1 MKTKIL
7 SLFINRR
14 FDWWIFFAA
23 LFLTFFSL
31 LALYSLTFLGVM
43 DKLSFFK
50 QLGFVVTGVVVLFF
64 FSNLNYNAWRV
75 YNRYLYVLGI
85 VLLLAVLLFGTVING
100 TKGWFFIAGFGIQPV
115 EFVKL
120 ALIVSLS
127 AYLSRRIN
135 LIPYWRLFLESA
147 VLTGIFV
154 ILVMFQPD
162 LGSSM
167 ILVAVWLGM
176 LILTGL
182 PWRYV
187 LGILLA
193 VVSVALLAWFF
204 FLADYQKNRLMVLW
218 DPSLDPLGAGY
229 NINQSM
235 IAIGSGSWLGQ
246 GLGLGSQ
253 SQLKFIPERMT
264 DFILAVIGEEFGF
277 VGFALLLILWAIIFW
292 RLIILARRAPNNFAY
307 LLLCGIAIVF
317 FVHVVINVGMNLGV
331 MPVIGVSL
339 PFLSQGGSFLLMC
352 FMFLGITENIYMK
365 I

>member
-1 MKTKIL
+1 MIGKIT
-7 SLFINRR
+7 SFLFNRR
-14 FDWWIFFAA
+14 FDWWLFFAA

-43 DKLSFFK
+43 DKLSFYK
-50 QLGFVVTGVVVLFF
+50 QLVFVILGVGILFF
-64 FSNLNYNAWRV
+64 FSNVNYNAWRV
-75 YNRYLYVLGI
+75 YNRYLYALGI
-85 VLLLAVLLFGTVING
+85 ISLLAVLFFGTTINN
-100 TKGWFFIAGFGIQPV
+100 TKGWFFIGGFGIQPV

-135 LIPYWRLFLESA
+135 LVSYWRLFAESA
-147 VLTGIFV
+147 MLTLLFV
-154 ILVMFQPD
+154 GLVMLQPD
-162 LGSSM
+162 LGSAI
-167 ILVAVWLGM
+167 ILIVIWLGM
-176 LILTGL
+176 LILSGF

-187 LGILLA
+187 FMIACLLVVTA
-193 VVSVALLAWFF
+193 VGAWFF
-204 FLADYQKNRLMVLW
+204 FLSDYQKDRVMVLL

-235 IAIGSGSWLGQ
+235 IAIGSGSWFGQ

-277 VGFALLLILWAIIFW
+277 VGFSLLLILWGIIFW
-292 RLIILARRAPNNFAY
+292 RLWKLAQRAPNNFAY
-307 LLLCGIAIVF
+307 LLVCGIAILF
-317 FVHVVINVGMNLGV
+317 FFHVLINVGMNLGV
-331 MPVIGVSL
+331 MPVVGISL
-339 PFLSQGGSFLLMC
+339 PFLSQGGSFMLMS
-352 FMFLGITENIYMK
+352 FLFLGITENIYMT

>member
-1 MKTKIL
+1 MKSNIA
-7 SLFINRR
+7 SFFFNRR

-43 DKLSFFK
+43 DKMVFFK
-50 QLGFVVTGVVVLFF
+50 QAGFVVLGVGILFF

-85 VLLLAVLLFGTVING
+85 VALVAVLLFGSTINN
-100 TKGWFFIAGFGIQPV
+100 TKGWFFIGGFGIQPV

-135 LIPYWRLFLESA
+135 LVSYWRLFGESA
-147 VLTGIFV
+147 MLTLLFV
-154 ILVMFQPD
+154 ALVMLQPD
-162 LGSSM
+162 LGSAV
-167 ILVAVWLGM
+167 ILVVIWLGM
-176 LILTGL
+176 LMLAGF
-182 PWRYV
+182 PWRYIF
-187 LGILLA
+187 LIGALLA
-193 VVSVALLAWFF
+193 VVSVGAWLF
-204 FLADYQKNRLMVLW
+204 FLSDYQKDRLMVLW
-218 DPSLDPLGAGY
+218 DPALDPLGAGY

-277 VGFALLLILWAIIFW
+277 VGFALLLVLWGIIFW
-292 RLIILARRAPNNFAY
+292 RLLKMAQRAPNNFAY
-307 LLLCGIAIVF
+307 LLVCGIAIVF
-317 FVHVVINVGMNLGV
+317 FFHVLINVGMNLGV
-331 MPVIGVSL
+331 MPVVGISL

-352 FMFLGITENIYMK
+352 FLFLGITENIYMK

>member
-1 MKTKIL
+1 MRSKIL
-7 SLFINRR
+7 SFFFNRR

-43 DKLSFFK
+43 DKLVFYK
-50 QLGFVVTGVVVLFF
+50 QLGFVVLGVGVLFF

-75 YNRYLYVLGI
+75 YNRYLYALG
-85 VLLLAVLLFGTVING
+85 VFFLLAVLFFGTVINS
-100 TKGWFFIAGFGIQPV
+100 TKGWFFIGGFGIQPV

-135 LIPYWRLFLESA
+135 LVSYWRLFAESA
-147 VLTGIFV
+147 VLTLVFV
-154 ILVMFQPD
+154 SLVMLQPD
-162 LGSSM
+162 LGSAA
-167 ILVAVWLGM
+167 ILVVIWLGM
-176 LILTGL
+176 LVLTGF
-182 PWRYV
+182 PWRY
-187 LGILLA
+187 ILMIGGSLI
-193 VVSVALLAWFF
+193 VIALLAWLF
-204 FLADYQKNRLMVLW
+204 FLSDYQKDRLMVLW

-277 VGFALLLILWAIIFW
+277 IGFALLLILWTIIFW
-292 RLIILARRAPNNFAY
+292 RLLSLAQRAPNNFAY
-307 LLLCGIAIVF
+307 LLVSGIAIVF
-317 FVHVVINVGMNLGV
+317 FFHVLINVGMNLGV
-331 MPVIGVSL
+331 MPVVGISL
-339 PFLSQGGSFLLMC
+339 PFLSQGGSFLLMS
-352 FMFLGITENIYMK
+352 FLFLGITENIYMK

>member
-1 MKTKIL
+1 MRSKIL
-7 SLFINRR
+7 SFFFNRR

-43 DKLSFFK
+43 NKLAFYK
-50 QLGFVVTGVVVLFF
+50 QVGFVVFGVGLLFF

-75 YNRYLYVLGI
+75 YNRYLYALGI
-85 VLLLAVLLFGTVING
+85 ISLVAVLLFGSVINN
-100 TKGWFFIAGFGIQPV
+100 TKGWFFIGGFGLQPV

-135 LIPYWRLFLESA
+135 LVSYGRLFMESA
-147 VLTGIFV
+147 VLTLAFV
-154 ILVMFQPD
+154 ALVMLQPD
-162 LGSSM
+162 LGSAA
-167 ILVAVWLGM
+167 ILIVIWLGM
-176 LILTGL
+176 LLLSGF
-182 PWRYV
+182 PWRY
-187 LGILLA
+187 ILLIGGSLIA
-193 VVSVALLAWFF
+193 ISLLAWMF
-204 FLADYQKNRLMVLW
+204 FLSDYQKDRMLVLW
-218 DPSLDPLGAGY
+218 DPALDPLGAGY

-277 VGFALLLILWAIIFW
+277 VGFALLLVLWGIIFW
-292 RLIILARRAPNNFAY
+292 RLISLAQRAPNNFAY
-307 LLLCGIAIVF
+307 LLVVGVAIVF
-317 FVHVVINVGMNLGV
+317 FFHVLINVGMNLGV
-331 MPVIGVSL
+331 MPVIGISL

-352 FMFLGITENIYMK
+352 FVFLGMTENIYMK